1 MKDYDHIVI
10 WLDYFNKTL
19 SRQKGRRLA
28 KNRCIFDP
36 SLNELIESANDAGL
50 KPTATDDQVRFPRR
64 PFVRSGYIVLEK
76 KMPKTKILNKIAD
89 KMVKK
94 RAKPLLASSNPT
106 GEYITSSRCKSR
118 NHTHNCIFWSRD
130 VRAWFTYS
138 HCPVSGKGS
147 LFNLWYRII
156 ATAALPL
163 I

>member
-1 MKDYDHIVI
+1 MKDYDHIVV

-89 KMVKK
+89 KMIIK
-94 RAKPLLASSNPT
+94 RAKQS
-106 GEYITSSRCKSR
+106 K
-118 NHTHNCIFWSRD
+118 
-130 VRAWFTYS
+130 
-138 HCPVSGKGS
+138 
-147 LFNLWYRII
+147 
-156 ATAALPL
+156 
-163 I
+163 